1 MSILDLQKCVTL
13 FLVSEKFAKLQLMN
27 DKTDTKKPILPN
39 DFALFFQ
46 IAQLLAKAD
55 TPIFFSVSLTT
66 QI

>member
-27 DKTDTKKPILPN
+27 DKTDTKN
-39 DFALFFQ
+39 QFCQMTVYFFQ
-46 IAQLLAKAD
+46 IAQLLANKPD